1 MCFLSCGL
9 SCKSVSPVSYKWLFS
24 VPWAAQRPAALSP
37 AVIRRL
43 GFAGDPLFPALADQ
57 AHSASGIVGDSLQE
71 GETEEFCRRHKGE
84 FDPGLEKRPCV
95 SL

>member
-1 MCFLSCGL
+1 M
-9 SCKSVSPVSYKWLFS
+9 
-24 VPWAAQRPAALSP
+24 LSP
-37 AVIRRL
+37 AVVGHL

-57 AHSASGIVGDSLQE
+57 AHSASGIAGDALQA
-71 GETEEFCRRHKGE
+71 GETEEFCRRCRGE